1 MTNHGIIDDFE
12 AYSDWRIQVRN
23 AIKKYREIAKAEDL
37 TNAQSEQRLNQIIS
51 TLNDDKLYIAFVAEF
66 SRGKSELI
74 NAIFFSTL
82 GKRVLPSSAGRTT
95 MCPSELMYDHEYEP
109 TLRLLPIDT
118 RSTGTSIQEYKN
130 IPEEWTEYPLDI
142 DSPEQIAEALKH
154 ITEVNTVDPQHAEN
168 LGLHITSDEGHED
181 GLHVDE
187 DGKVEIPKWRHA
199 VINFPHPLLD
209 KGLVILDTPGLNA
222 LGAEPE
228 LTLNMLASAHGVM
241 FILAADTGVT
251 KSDLAVWRDHIN
263 LGEIKPKAKGRLVI
277 LNKID
282 VLWDDLRDPKE
293 VDEEIERQ
301 VAETAK
307 ILNVDEKMVFPVSA
321 QKALAAKIRDKN
333 KLLKKSRILDLEDAL
348 SDMLI
353 PAKRDIVTDNVRRD
367 MSEMDKAIKLVI
379 DQRLSGVDEH
389 IAELEGLSSKNAEV
403 IENMLDKVKSDKEH
417 LERSLQ
423 RFQATR
429 SIFTRQTVALYQ
441 HLDPKAMETTIA
453 KTRKNM
459 KISFTSRGIKSA
471 MTKFF
476 SSVYEAFDAASE
488 QAEEIKELMQ
498 GVYSKFQEE
507 HGLVNIRPGGY
518 STRKYLR
525 EIKRLEQSSERFVKT
540 TSLVMLDQGVITE
553 RFFDSVSSK
562 IRQIFQKANKDADN
576 WLKTIMSPMEA
587 QIREHQIQLRRRL
600 ESIKR
605 IHKATDTLDDRLAEL
620 KYVRDSIIEQGN
632 KIDHIN
638 GKLDAILAKEGQGD
652 DSTDETVVSA

>member
-1 MTNHGIIDDFE
+1 MTKHGIVDDFE
-12 AYSDWRIQVRN
+12 AYSEWRKQVRN
-23 AIKKYREIAKAEDL
+23 VIKKYRDVAKAEDL
-37 TNAQSEQRLNQIIS
+37 TNANSEQRLNQIIS

-74 NAIFFSTL
+74 NAIFFATL

-95 MCPSELMYDHEYEP
+95 MCPSELMYDDEVEP
-109 TLRLLPIDT
+109 SIRLLPIDT
-118 RSTGTSIQEYKN
+118 RSTGTSIQEYKSM
-130 IPEEWTEYPLDI
+130 PEEWSDYPLDI
-142 DSPEQIAEALKH
+142 DSPEQIAEVLKH
-154 ITEVNTVDPQHAEN
+154 ITEVNTVKPGHAEN

-181 GLHVDE
+181 GLHMDE
-187 DGKVEIPKWRHA
+187 NGEVEIPRWRHA

-263 LGEIKPKAKGRLVI
+263 LGEMSSSKKGRLVI

-282 VLWDDLRDPKE
+282 VLWDDLREQKE
-293 VDEEIERQ
+293 ITAEINKQ
-301 VAETAK
+301 VRETAK
-307 ILNVDEKMVFPVSA
+307 ILNVDTKMIFPVSA
-321 QKALAAKIRDKN
+321 QKALIAKIRNKN
-333 KLLKKSRILDLEDAL
+333 KLLNKSRILDLEDAL

-353 PAKRDIVTDNVRRD
+353 PAKRDIVTDNVQRD
-367 MSEMDKAIKLVI
+367 MSDMDKSIQLVI
-379 DQRLSGVDEH
+379 MQRLAGVDEH
-389 IAELEGLSSKNAEV
+389 IAELAGLSSKNTEV
-403 IENMLDKVKSDKEH
+403 IENMLLKVKNDKEH

-441 HLDPKAMETTIA
+441 QLDPKAMEKTIA

-459 KISFTSRGIKSA
+459 KISFTSRGIKKA
-471 MTKFF
+471 MTEFF
-476 SSVYEAFDAASE
+476 SSVYKAFDAASE
-488 QAEEIKELMQ
+488 QSNEIKELMQ

-518 STRKYLR
+518 SIRKYLR

-553 RFFDSVSSK
+553 RFFDSVSSR

-605 IHKATDTLDDRLAEL
+605 IHKASDTLDDRLAEL
-620 KYVRDSIIEQGN
+620 KYVRDGIVEQGS
-632 KIDHIN
+632 KISHIN
-638 GKLDAILAKEGQGD
+638 RKMKKILAR
-652 DSTDETVVSA
+652 DESEDEAKATA

>member
-1 MTNHGIIDDFE
+1 MTKHGIIDDFE
-12 AYSDWRIQVRN
+12 AYSEWRIQVRN
-23 AIKKYREIAKAEDL
+23 VIKKYSDVAKAEDL
-37 TNAQSEQRLNQIIS
+37 TNANSEQRLNQIIS

-95 MCPSELMYDHEYEP
+95 MCPSELLYDHNFEP
-109 TLRLLPIDT
+109 SIRLLPIDT
-118 RSTGTSIQEYKN
+118 RSSGTSIQEFKN
-130 IPEEWTEYPLDI
+130 MPEEWAEYPLNI
-142 DSPEQIAEALKH
+142 DSPEQIAEVLKH
-154 ITEVNTVDPQHAEN
+154 ITEVNTVKPEHAEN

-181 GLHVDE
+181 GLHLDE
-187 DGKVEIPKWRHA
+187 KGEVEIPRWRHA
-199 VINFPHPLLD
+199 IINFPHPLLD

-263 LGEIKPKAKGRLVI
+263 MGEMTSRAKGRLVI

-282 VLWDDLRDPKE
+282 VLWDELRDD
-293 VDEEIERQ
+293 DEISDEINRQ
-301 VAETAK
+301 VHETAK
-307 ILNVDEKMVFPVSA
+307 ILNVDDKMIFPVSA
-321 QKALAAKIRDKN
+321 QKALAAKIRGKN
-333 KLLKKSRILDLEDAL
+333 ELLNKSRIMELEDAL

-353 PAKRDIVTDNVRRD
+353 PAKRDIVTDNVKRD
-367 MSEMDKAIKLVI
+367 MAEMDRSVKLI
-379 DQRLSGVDEH
+379 IEQRLSGVDEH
-389 IAELEGLSSKNAEV
+389 ISELAGLSSKNAEV
-403 IENMLDKVKSDKEH
+403 IENMLLKVKTDKEH

-441 HLDPKAMETTIA
+441 YLDPKVMETTIA

-459 KISFTSRGIKSA
+459 KISFTSRGIKTA
-471 MTKFF
+471 MTNFF
-476 SSVYEAFDAASE
+476 SSVYEAFNAASD
-488 QAEEIKELMQ
+488 QSNEIKELMQ

-553 RFFDSVSSK
+553 RFFDSVSSR

-576 WLKTIMSPMEA
+576 WLKTIMSPMES

-605 IHKATDTLDDRLAEL
+605 IHKASDTLDDRLAEL
-620 KYVRDSIIEQGN
+620 KYVRDGIIEQGN
-632 KIDHIN
+632 KVNHIN
-638 GKLDAILAKEGQGD
+638 RKMENILA
-652 DSTDETVVSA
+652 STEAEEESIARA

>member
-1 MTNHGIIDDFE
+1 MTKHGIIDDFE
-12 AYSDWRIQVRN
+12 AYSEWRIQVRN
-23 AIKKYREIAKAEDL
+23 VIKKYSDVAKAEDL
-37 TNAQSEQRLNQIIS
+37 TNANSEQRLNQIIS

-95 MCPSELMYDHEYEP
+95 MCPSELLYDHNFEP
-109 TLRLLPIDT
+109 SIRLLPIDT
-118 RSTGTSIQEYKN
+118 RSSGTSIQEFKN
-130 IPEEWTEYPLDI
+130 MPEEWAEYPLNI
-142 DSPEQIAEALKH
+142 DSPEQIAEVLKH
-154 ITEVNTVDPQHAEN
+154 ITEVNTVKPVHAEN

-181 GLHVDE
+181 GLHLDE
-187 DGKVEIPKWRHA
+187 KGEVEIPRWRHA
-199 VINFPHPLLD
+199 IINFPHPLLD

-263 LGEIKPKAKGRLVI
+263 MGEMTSRAKGRLVI

-282 VLWDDLRDPKE
+282 VLWDELRDD
-293 VDEEIERQ
+293 DEISDEINRQ
-301 VAETAK
+301 VHETAK
-307 ILNVDEKMVFPVSA
+307 ILNVDDKMIFPVSA
-321 QKALAAKIRDKN
+321 QKALAAKIRGKN
-333 KLLKKSRILDLEDAL
+333 ELLNKSRIMELEDAL

-353 PAKRDIVTDNVRRD
+353 PAKRDIVTDNVKRD
-367 MSEMDKAIKLVI
+367 MAEMDRSVKLI
-379 DQRLSGVDEH
+379 IEQRLSGVDEH
-389 IAELEGLSSKNAEV
+389 ISELAGLSSKNAEV
-403 IENMLDKVKSDKEH
+403 IENMLLKVKTDKEH

-441 HLDPKAMETTIA
+441 YLDPKVMETTIA

-459 KISFTSRGIKSA
+459 KISFTSRGIKTA
-471 MTKFF
+471 MTNFF
-476 SSVYEAFDAASE
+476 SSVYEAFNAASD
-488 QAEEIKELMQ
+488 QSNEIKELMQ

-553 RFFDSVSSK
+553 RFFDSVSSR

-576 WLKTIMSPMEA
+576 WLKTIMSPMES

-605 IHKATDTLDDRLAEL
+605 IHKASDTLDDRLAEL
-620 KYVRDSIIEQGN
+620 KYVRDGIIEQGN
-632 KIDHIN
+632 KVNHIN
-638 GKLDAILAKEGQGD
+638 RKMENILA
-652 DSTDETVVSA
+652 STEAEEESIASA

>member
-1 MTNHGIIDDFE
+1 MTKHGIIDDFE
-12 AYSDWRIQVRN
+12 AYSEWRKQVRN
-23 AIKKYREIAKAEDL
+23 VIKKYRDVAKAEDL
-37 TNAQSEQRLNQIIS
+37 TNANSEQRLNQIIS

-74 NAIFFSTL
+74 NAIFFATL

-95 MCPSELMYDHEYEP
+95 MCPSELMYDDEFEP
-109 TLRLLPIDT
+109 SIRLLPIDT
-118 RSTGTSIQEYKN
+118 RSTGTSIQEYKSM
-130 IPEEWTEYPLDI
+130 PEEWNDYPLDI
-142 DSPEQIAEALKH
+142 DSPEQIAEVLQH
-154 ITEVNTVDPQHAEN
+154 ITEVNTVKPGHAEN

-187 DGKVEIPKWRHA
+187 NGEVEIPRWRHA
-199 VINFPHPLLD
+199 IINFPHPLLD

-263 LGEIKPKAKGRLVI
+263 MGELTSSKKGRLVI

-282 VLWDDLRDPKE
+282 VLWDDLREQKE
-293 VDEEIERQ
+293 ITAEINKQ
-301 VAETAK
+301 VKETAK
-307 ILNVDEKMVFPVSA
+307 ILNVEDKMIFPVSA
-321 QKALAAKIRDKN
+321 QKALMAKIRNKN
-333 KLLKKSRILDLEDAL
+333 KLLNKSRILDLEDAL

-353 PAKRDIVTDNVRRD
+353 PAKRDIVTDNVERD
-367 MSEMDKAIKLVI
+367 MADMDKSIQLVI
-379 DQRLSGVDEH
+379 EQRLAGVDEH
-389 IAELEGLSSKNAEV
+389 IAELDGLSSKNTEV
-403 IENMLDKVKSDKEH
+403 IENMLLKVKTDKEH

-441 HLDPKAMETTIA
+441 QLDPKSMEATIA

-476 SSVYEAFDAASE
+476 SSVYEAFDAASD
-488 QAEEIKELMQ
+488 QSNEIKELMQ

-553 RFFDSVSSK
+553 RFFDSVSSR

-605 IHKATDTLDDRLAEL
+605 IHKASDTLEDRLSEL
-620 KYVRDSIIEQGN
+620 KYVRDGIIEQGS
-632 KIDHIN
+632 KIKHIKRKMN
-638 GKLDAILAKEGQGD
+638 TILDKDESGE
-652 DSTDETVVSA
+652 DSQATA

>member
-1 MTNHGIIDDFE
+1 MTKHGIIDDFE
-12 AYSDWRIQVRN
+12 AYSEWRIQVRN
-23 AIKKYREIAKAEDL
+23 VIKKYRDVAKAEDL
-37 TNAQSEQRLNQIIS
+37 TNANSEQRLNQVIS

-95 MCPSELMYDHEYEP
+95 MCPSELLYDHNFEP
-109 TLRLLPIDT
+109 SIRLLPIDT
-118 RSTGTSIQEYKN
+118 RSSGTSIQEFKN
-130 IPEEWTEYPLDI
+130 MPEEWTEYPLDI
-142 DSPEQIAEALKH
+142 ESPEQIADVLKH
-154 ITEVNTVDPQHAEN
+154 ITEVNTVKPGIAEN

-181 GLHVDE
+181 GLHLDE
-187 DGKVEIPKWRHA
+187 KGEVEIPRWRHA
-199 VINFPHPLLD
+199 IINFPHPLLD

-263 LGEIKPKAKGRLVI
+263 MGEMTSRAKGRLVI

-282 VLWDDLRDPKE
+282 VLWDELRDD
-293 VDEEIERQ
+293 DEISDEINRQ
-301 VAETAK
+301 VHETAK
-307 ILNVDEKMVFPVSA
+307 ILHVDDKMIFPVSA
-321 QKALAAKIRDKN
+321 QKALTAKIRGRN
-333 KLLKKSRILDLEDAL
+333 ELLNKSRILELEDAL

-353 PAKRDIVTDNVRRD
+353 PAKRDIVTDNVKRD
-367 MSEMDKAIKLVI
+367 MAEMDRSVKLI
-379 DQRLSGVDEH
+379 IEQRLSGVDEH
-389 IAELEGLSSKNAEV
+389 ISELAGLSSKNAEV
-403 IENMLDKVKSDKEH
+403 IENMLLKVKNDKEH

-441 HLDPKAMETTIA
+441 YLDPKVMETTIA

-459 KISFTSRGIKSA
+459 KISFTSRGIKAA
-471 MTKFF
+471 MTNFF
-476 SSVYEAFDAASE
+476 SSVYEAFNAASD
-488 QAEEIKELMQ
+488 QSNEIKELMQ

-553 RFFDSVSSK
+553 RFFDSVSSR

-605 IHKATDTLDDRLAEL
+605 IHKASDTLDDRLAEL
-620 KYVRDSIIEQGN
+620 KYVRDGIIEQGN
-632 KIDHIN
+632 KVNHIN
-638 GKLDAILAKEGQGD
+638 RKMENILA
-652 DSTDETVVSA
+652 STDAEEESIASA

>member
-1 MTNHGIIDDFE
+1 MSKHGIIEDFE
-12 AYSDWRIQVRN
+12 AYSEWRKQVRN
-23 AIKKYREIAKAEDL
+23 VIKKYRDVAKAEDL
-37 TNAQSEQRLNQIIS
+37 TNANSEQRLNQIIS

-74 NAIFFSTL
+74 NAIFFATL

-95 MCPSELMYDHEYEP
+95 MCPSELMYDNQFEP
-109 TLRLLPIDT
+109 SIRLLPIDT
-118 RSTGTSIQEYKN
+118 RSTGTSIQDYKSM
-130 IPEEWTEYPLDI
+130 PEEWSEYPLDI
-142 DSPEQIAEALKH
+142 DSPEQIAEVLKH
-154 ITEVNTVDPQHAEN
+154 ITEVNTVKPGHAEN
-168 LGLHITSDEGHED
+168 LGLHITTDEGHED
-181 GLHVDE
+181 GLHIDE
-187 DGKVEIPKWRHA
+187 NGEVEIPRWRHA
-199 VINFPHPLLD
+199 IINFPHPLLD

-263 LGEIKPKAKGRLVI
+263 MGEITSRQKGRLVI

-282 VLWDDLRDPKE
+282 VLWDELRDQKE
-293 VDEEIERQ
+293 INEEINKQ
-301 VAETAK
+301 VKETAK
-307 ILNVDEKMVFPVSA
+307 ILNVEKEMIFPVSA
-321 QKALAAKIRDKN
+321 QKALTAKIRNKN
-333 KLLKKSRILDLEDAL
+333 KMLNKSRIIELEDAL

-353 PAKRDIVTDNVRRD
+353 PAKRDIVTDTVERD
-367 MSEMDKAIKLVI
+367 MADMDKSIQLVI
-379 DQRLSGVDEH
+379 MQRLAGVDEH
-389 IAELEGLSSKNAEV
+389 IAELAGLSSKNTEV
-403 IENMLDKVKSDKEH
+403 IENMLLKVKNDKEH

-441 HLDPKAMETTIA
+441 RLDPKAMETTIA
-453 KTRKNM
+453 NTRKNM

-471 MTKFF
+471 MKKFF
-476 SSVYEAFDAASE
+476 ASVYEAFDAAADQSN
-488 QAEEIKELMQ
+488 EIKELMQ

-553 RFFDSVSSK
+553 RFFDSVSSR

-605 IHKATDTLDDRLAEL
+605 IHKASDTLEDRLSEL
-620 KYVRDSIIEQGN
+620 RYVRDGIVEQGSKMN
-632 KIDHIN
+632 HI
-638 GKLDAILAKEGQGD
+638 KRKMKAILAK
-652 DSTDETVVSA
+652 DEPEDESQATA

>member
-1 MTNHGIIDDFE
+1 MTRHGIIDDFE
-12 AYSDWRIQVRN
+12 AYSEWRKQVRN
-23 AIKKYREIAKAEDL
+23 VIKKYRDVAKAEDL
-37 TNAQSEQRLNQIIS
+37 TNANSEQRLNQIIS

-74 NAIFFSTL
+74 NAIFFATL

-95 MCPSELMYDHEYEP
+95 MCPSELMYDGEVEP
-109 TLRLLPIDT
+109 SIRLLPIDT
-118 RSTGTSIQEYKN
+118 RSTGTSIQEYKSM
-130 IPEEWTEYPLDI
+130 PEEWSEYPLDI
-142 DSPEQIAEALKH
+142 DSPEQIADVLQH
-154 ITEVNTVDPQHAEN
+154 ITEINTVKPGHAEN

-181 GLHVDE
+181 GLHLDE
-187 DGKVEIPKWRHA
+187 NGEVEIPRWRHA

-263 LGEIKPKAKGRLVI
+263 MGEMTSSKKGRLVI

-282 VLWDDLRDPKE
+282 VLWDDLREQKE
-293 VDEEIERQ
+293 ITAEIDKQ
-301 VAETAK
+301 VKETAK
-307 ILNVDEKMVFPVSA
+307 ILNVDKQMIFPVSA
-321 QKALAAKIRDKN
+321 QKALTAKIRNKN
-333 KLLKKSRILDLEDAL
+333 KLLNKSRILDLEDAL

-353 PAKRDIVTDNVRRD
+353 PAKRDIVTDNVERD
-367 MSEMDKAIKLVI
+367 MADMDKSIQLVI
-379 DQRLSGVDEH
+379 IQRLAGVDEH
-389 IAELEGLSSKNAEV
+389 IAELAGLSSKNTEV
-403 IENMLDKVKSDKEH
+403 IENMLHKVKTDKEH

-441 HLDPKAMETTIA
+441 QLDPKSMETTIA

-459 KISFTSRGIKSA
+459 KISFTSRGIKKA
-471 MTKFF
+471 MTEFF
-476 SSVYEAFDAASE
+476 SSVYTAFDAAAE
-488 QAEEIKELMQ
+488 QSNEIKELMQ

-540 TSLVMLDQGVITE
+540 TSLVMLDQGVITD
-553 RFFDSVSSK
+553 RFFDSVSSR

-605 IHKATDTLDDRLAEL
+605 IHKASDTLDDRLAEL
-620 KYVRDSIIEQGN
+620 KYVRDGIIEQGS
-632 KIDHIN
+632 KMGHIN
-638 GKLDAILAKEGQGD
+638 RKMKKILARDEAE
-652 DSTDETVVSA
+652 DETKATA

>member
-1 MTNHGIIDDFE
+1 MTKHGIIDDFE
-12 AYSDWRIQVRN
+12 AYSEWRKQVRN
-23 AIKKYREIAKAEDL
+23 VIKKYRDVAKAEDL
-37 TNAQSEQRLNQIIS
+37 TNANSEQRLNQIIS

-82 GKRVLPSSAGRTT
+82 GMRVLPSSAGRTT
-95 MCPSELMYDHEYEP
+95 MCPSELLYDRNYEP
-109 TLRLLPIDT
+109 SIRLLPIDT
-118 RSTGTSIQEYKN
+118 RSSGTSILEYKGMS
-130 IPEEWTEYPLDI
+130 EEWIEYPLDI

-154 ITEVNTVDPQHAEN
+154 ITEVNTVKPGHAEN

-181 GLHVDE
+181 GLHMDE
-187 DGKVEIPKWRHA
+187 NGDVEIPRWRHA
-199 VINFPHPLLD
+199 IINFPHPLLD

-263 LGEIKPKAKGRLVI
+263 MGELTSRAKGRLVI

-282 VLWDDLRDPKE
+282 VLWDDLRDQDE
-293 VDEEIERQ
+293 ISEEINRQ
-301 VAETAK
+301 VKETAK
-307 ILNVDEKMVFPVSA
+307 ILNVDDKMIFPVSA
-321 QKALAAKIRDKN
+321 QKALTAKIRHKN
-333 KLLKKSRILDLEDAL
+333 KMLNKSRILELEDAL

-353 PAKRDIVTDNVRRD
+353 PAKRDIVTDNVKRD
-367 MSEMDKAIKLVI
+367 MAEMDRSVKLVI
-379 DQRLSGVDEH
+379 EQRLAGVDEH
-389 IAELEGLSSKNAEV
+389 ISELAGLSSKNAEV
-403 IENMLDKVKSDKEH
+403 IENMLLKVKADKEH

-441 HLDPKAMETTIA
+441 YLDPKVMETTIA

-459 KISFTSRGIKSA
+459 KISFTSRGIKTA
-471 MTKFF
+471 MTNFF
-476 SSVYEAFDAASE
+476 SSVYEALDAASN
-488 QAEEIKELMQ
+488 QSNEIKELMQ

-518 STRKYLR
+518 STRIYLR
-525 EIKRLEQSSERFVKT
+525 EVKRLEQSSERFVKT

-553 RFFDSVSSK
+553 RFFDSVSAR

-605 IHKATDTLDDRLAEL
+605 IHKASDTLDDRLSEL
-620 KYVRDSIIEQGN
+620 KYVRDGIIEQGN
-632 KIDHIN
+632 KVRHIN
-638 GKLDAILAKEGQGD
+638 RKMEKILAADEAD
-652 DSTDETVVSA
+652 EESIAST

>member
-1 MTNHGIIDDFE
+1 MTKHGIIDEFE
-12 AYSDWRIQVRN
+12 AYSEWRKEVRN
-23 AIKKYREIAKAEDL
+23 VIKKYRDVAKSEDL
-37 TNAQSEQRLNQIIS
+37 TNAHSEQRLNQIVS

-95 MCPSELMYDHEYEP
+95 MCPSELMYEDEFEP
-109 TLRLLPIDT
+109 SIRLLPIDT
-118 RSTGTSIQEYKN
+118 RSSGTSIQDYKAM
-130 IPEEWTEYPLDI
+130 PEEWVDYPLDV
-142 DSPEQIAEALKH
+142 DAPEQIAEVLQH
-154 ITEVNTVDPQHAEN
+154 ITEVNTVKPEHAEK

-181 GLHVDE
+181 GLHIDE
-187 DGKVEIPKWRHA
+187 DGNVEIPRWRHA
-199 VINFPHPLLD
+199 IINFPHPLLD

-263 LGEIKPKAKGRLVI
+263 MGQITPKAKGRLVI

-282 VLWDDLRDPKE
+282 VLWDDLRDQKE
-293 VDEEIERQ
+293 ISAEIERQ
-301 VAETAK
+301 VDETAK
-307 ILNVDEKMVFPVSA
+307 ILSVDRKMIFPVSA
-321 QKALAAKIRDKN
+321 QKALTAKIRNKN
-333 KLLKKSRILDLEDAL
+333 KMLIKSRILELEDAL

-367 MSEMDKAIKLVI
+367 MSEMDSAIKLVI
-379 DQRLSGVDEH
+379 EQRLAGVDEH
-389 IAELEGLSSKNAEV
+389 IAELDGLSSKNAEV
-403 IENMLDKVKSDKEH
+403 IENMLLKVKSDKEH

-459 KISFTSRGIKSA
+459 KISFTSRGIKNA
-471 MTKFF
+471 MTKFY
-476 SSVYEAFDAASE
+476 SSVYEAFDAAAE
-488 QAEEIKELMQ
+488 QSNEIKELMQ

-553 RFFDSVSSK
+553 RFFDSISSK

-605 IHKATDTLDDRLAEL
+605 IHKASDTLDDRLAEL
-620 KYVRDSIIEQGN
+620 KYVRDGIIDQGS
-632 KIDHIN
+632 KMSHIYRRME
-638 GKLDAILAKEGQGD
+638 KILALQEEQEEG
-652 DSTDETVVSA
+652 SKASA

>member
-1 MTNHGIIDDFE
+1 MTNHGIIDEFE
-12 AYSDWRIQVRN
+12 AYSEWRKEVRN
-23 AIKKYREIAKAEDL
+23 VIKKYRDVAKSEDL
-37 TNAQSEQRLNQIIS
+37 TNAHSEQRLNQIIN

-95 MCPSELMYDHEYEP
+95 MCPSELMYEDEFEP
-109 TLRLLPIDT
+109 SIRLLPIET
-118 RSTGTSIQEYKN
+118 RSSGTSILEYKGM
-130 IPEEWTEYPLDI
+130 PEEWVDYPLDV
-142 DSPEQIAEALKH
+142 DDPKQIAGVLKH
-154 ITEVNTVDPQHAEN
+154 ITEVNTVKPDHAEK

-181 GLHVDE
+181 GLHMDE
-187 DGKVEIPKWRHA
+187 DGNVEIPRWRHA
-199 VINFPHPLLD
+199 IINFPHPLLD

-263 LGEIKPKAKGRLVI
+263 MGQITPKAKGRLVI

-282 VLWDDLRDPKE
+282 VLWDDLRDQKE
-293 VDEEIERQ
+293 ISEEIERQ
-301 VAETAK
+301 VDETAK
-307 ILNVDEKMVFPVSA
+307 ILSVDKNMIFPVSA
-321 QKALAAKIRDKN
+321 QKALIAKIRNKN
-333 KLLKKSRILDLEDAL
+333 KLLIKSRILELEDAL

-367 MSEMDKAIKLVI
+367 MSEMDNSINMVI
-379 DQRLSGVDEH
+379 EQRLAGVDEH
-389 IAELEGLSSKNAEV
+389 IAELDGLSSKNAEV
-403 IENMLDKVKSDKEH
+403 IENMLLKVKSDKEH

-441 HLDPKAMETTIA
+441 HLDPKAMEATIA

-459 KISFTSRGIKSA
+459 KISFTSRGIKNA
-471 MTKFF
+471 MTKFY
-476 SSVYEAFDAASE
+476 SSVYEAFDAAAE
-488 QAEEIKELMQ
+488 QSNEIKELMQ

-553 RFFDSVSSK
+553 RFFDSISSK

-605 IHKATDTLDDRLAEL
+605 IHKASDTLDDRLAEL
-620 KYVRDSIIEQGN
+620 KYVRDGIIDQGN
-632 KIDHIN
+632 KMRHIYRRME
-638 GKLDAILAKEGQGD
+638 KILALQEEQEEG
-652 DSTDETVVSA
+652 SKVSA

>member
-1 MTNHGIIDDFE
+1 MTKHGIIDDFE
-12 AYSDWRIQVRN
+12 AYSEWRKQVRN
-23 AIKKYREIAKAEDL
+23 VIKKYRDIAKAEDL
-37 TNAQSEQRLNQIIS
+37 TNAHSEQRLNQIIS

-95 MCPSELMYDHEYEP
+95 MCPSELLYDHDFEP
-109 TLRLLPIDT
+109 SIRLLPIDT
-118 RSTGTSIQEYKN
+118 RSTGTSIQEYKSM
-130 IPEEWTEYPLDI
+130 PEEWSDYPLDI
-142 DSPEQIAEALKH
+142 DSAEQIAEVLKH
-154 ITEVNTVDPQHAEN
+154 ITEVNTVKPEHAEN

-181 GLHVDE
+181 GLHMDE
-187 DGKVEIPKWRHA
+187 NGEVEIPRWRHA
-199 VINFPHPLLD
+199 IINFPHPLLD

-263 LGEIKPKAKGRLVI
+263 MGEMSSRAKGRLVI

-282 VLWDDLRDPKE
+282 VLWDDLRE
-293 VDEEIERQ
+293 QDEISDEIDRQ
-301 VAETAK
+301 VKETAK
-307 ILNVDEKMVFPVSA
+307 ILNIDDKMIFPVSA
-321 QKALAAKIRDKN
+321 QKALIAKIRNKN
-333 KLLKKSRILDLEDAL
+333 KLLNKSRILELEEAL

-353 PAKRDIVTDNVRRD
+353 PAKRDIVTDTVKRD
-367 MSEMDKAIKLVI
+367 MADMDKSIKLVI
-379 DQRLSGVDEH
+379 QQRLAGVDEH
-389 IAELEGLSSKNAEV
+389 IAELDGLSSKNTEV
-403 IENMLDKVKSDKEH
+403 IENMLLKVKSDKEH

-441 HLDPKAMETTIA
+441 YLDPKAMETTIA
-453 KTRKNM
+453 NTRKNM
-459 KISFTSRGIKSA
+459 KISFTSRGIKKA

-476 SSVYEAFDAASE
+476 SSVYEAFNSAAE
-488 QAEEIKELMQ
+488 QSNEIKELMQ

-518 STRKYLR
+518 ATRKYLR

-553 RFFDSVSSK
+553 RFFDSVSSR

-620 KYVRDSIIEQGN
+620 KYVRDGIVEQGN
-632 KIDHIN
+632 KIKHIDR
-638 GKLDAILAKEGQGD
+638 KMEKILAREE
-652 DSTDETVVSA
+652 DEQEESKATA

>member
-1 MTNHGIIDDFE
+1 MTKHGIIDDFE
-12 AYSDWRIQVRN
+12 AYSEWRIQVRN
-23 AIKKYREIAKAEDL
+23 VIKKYRDVAKAEDL
-37 TNAQSEQRLNQIIS
+37 TNANSEQRLNQIIS

-82 GKRVLPSSAGRTT
+82 GMRVLPSSAGRTT
-95 MCPSELMYDHEYEP
+95 MCPSELLYDHNFEP
-109 TLRLLPIDT
+109 SIRLLPIDT
-118 RSTGTSIQEYKN
+118 RSSGTSIQEFKN
-130 IPEEWTEYPLDI
+130 MPEEWAEYPLDI
-142 DSPEQIAEALKH
+142 DSPEQIAEVLKH
-154 ITEVNTVDPQHAEN
+154 ITEVNTVKPEHAEN
-168 LGLHITSDEGHED
+168 LSLHITSDEGHED
-181 GLHVDE
+181 GLHLDE
-187 DGKVEIPKWRHA
+187 KGEVEIPRWRHA
-199 VINFPHPLLD
+199 IINFPHPLLD

-263 LGEIKPKAKGRLVI
+263 MGEMTSRAKGRLVI

-282 VLWDDLRDPKE
+282 VLWDELRDD
-293 VDEEIERQ
+293 DEISDEINRQ
-301 VAETAK
+301 VHETAK
-307 ILNVDEKMVFPVSA
+307 ILNVDDKMIFPVSA
-321 QKALAAKIRDKN
+321 QKALAAKIRGKN
-333 KLLKKSRILDLEDAL
+333 ELLNKSRIMELEDAL

-353 PAKRDIVTDNVRRD
+353 PAKRDIVTDNVKRD
-367 MSEMDKAIKLVI
+367 MAEMDRSVKLI
-379 DQRLSGVDEH
+379 IEQRLSGVDEH
-389 IAELEGLSSKNAEV
+389 ISELAGLSSKNAEV
-403 IENMLDKVKSDKEH
+403 IENMLLKVKADKEH

-441 HLDPKAMETTIA
+441 YLDPKVMETTIA

-459 KISFTSRGIKSA
+459 KISFTSRGIKTA
-471 MTKFF
+471 MTNFF
-476 SSVYEAFDAASE
+476 SSVYEAFNAASD
-488 QAEEIKELMQ
+488 QSNEIKELMQ

-553 RFFDSVSSK
+553 RFFDSVSSR

-576 WLKTIMSPMEA
+576 WLKTIMSPMES

-605 IHKATDTLDDRLAEL
+605 IHKASDTLDDRLAEL
-620 KYVRDSIIEQGN
+620 KYVRDGIIEQGN
-632 KIDHIN
+632 KVNHIN
-638 GKLDAILAKEGQGD
+638 GKMENILA
-652 DSTDETVVSA
+652 SAEAEEESIASA

>member
-1 MTNHGIIDDFE
+1 MTKHGIIDDFE
-12 AYSDWRIQVRN
+12 AYSEWRIQVRN
-23 AIKKYREIAKAEDL
+23 VIKKYRDVAKAEDL
-37 TNAQSEQRLNQIIS
+37 TNANSEQRLNQIIS

-82 GKRVLPSSAGRTT
+82 GMRVLPSSAGRTT
-95 MCPSELMYDHEYEP
+95 MCPSELLYDHNFEP
-109 TLRLLPIDT
+109 SIRLLPIDT
-118 RSTGTSIQEYKN
+118 RSSGTSIQEFKN
-130 IPEEWTEYPLDI
+130 MPEEWAEYPLDI
-142 DSPEQIAEALKH
+142 DSPEQIAEVLKH
-154 ITEVNTVDPQHAEN
+154 ITEVNTVKPEHAEN

-181 GLHVDE
+181 GLHLDE
-187 DGKVEIPKWRHA
+187 KGEVEIPRWRHA
-199 VINFPHPLLD
+199 IINFPHPLLD

-263 LGEIKPKAKGRLVI
+263 MGEMTSRAKGRLVI

-282 VLWDDLRDPKE
+282 VLWDELRDD
-293 VDEEIERQ
+293 DEISDEINRQ
-301 VAETAK
+301 VHETAK
-307 ILNVDEKMVFPVSA
+307 ILNVDDKMIFPVSA
-321 QKALAAKIRDKN
+321 QKALAAKIRGKN
-333 KLLKKSRILDLEDAL
+333 ELLNKSRIMELEDAL

-353 PAKRDIVTDNVRRD
+353 PAKRDIVTDNVKRD
-367 MSEMDKAIKLVI
+367 MAEMDRSVKLI
-379 DQRLSGVDEH
+379 IEQRLSGVDEH
-389 IAELEGLSSKNAEV
+389 ISELAGLSSKNAEV
-403 IENMLDKVKSDKEH
+403 IENMLLKVKADKEH

-441 HLDPKAMETTIA
+441 YLDPKVMETTIA

-459 KISFTSRGIKSA
+459 KISFTSRGIKTA
-471 MTKFF
+471 MTNFF
-476 SSVYEAFDAASE
+476 SSVYEAFNAASD
-488 QAEEIKELMQ
+488 QSNEIKELMQ

-553 RFFDSVSSK
+553 RFFDSVSSR

-576 WLKTIMSPMEA
+576 WLKTIMSPMES

-605 IHKATDTLDDRLAEL
+605 IHKASDTLDDRLAEL
-620 KYVRDSIIEQGN
+620 KYVRDGIIEQGN
-632 KIDHIN
+632 KVNHIN
-638 GKLDAILAKEGQGD
+638 GKMENILA
-652 DSTDETVVSA
+652 SAEAEEESIASA

>member
-1 MTNHGIIDDFE
+1 MTKHGIIDEFE
-12 AYSDWRIQVRN
+12 AYSEWRKEVRN
-23 AIKKYREIAKAEDL
+23 VIKKYRDVAKSEDL
-37 TNAQSEQRLNQIIS
+37 TNAHSEQRLNQIIS

-95 MCPSELMYDHEYEP
+95 MCPSELMYEDEFEP
-109 TLRLLPIDT
+109 SIRLLPIDT
-118 RSTGTSIQEYKN
+118 RSSGTSIQEYKGM
-130 IPEEWTEYPLDI
+130 PEEWVDYPLDV
-142 DSPEQIAEALKH
+142 DAPEQIAEVLQH
-154 ITEVNTVDPQHAEN
+154 ITEVNTVKPAHAEK

-187 DGKVEIPKWRHA
+187 DGNVEIPRWRHA
-199 VINFPHPLLD
+199 IINFPHPLLD

-263 LGEIKPKAKGRLVI
+263 MGQITPKAKGRLVI

-282 VLWDDLRDPKE
+282 VLWDDLKDQKE
-293 VDEEIERQ
+293 ISAEIERQ
-301 VAETAK
+301 VDETAK
-307 ILNVDEKMVFPVSA
+307 ILSVDRKMIFPVSA
-321 QKALAAKIRDKN
+321 QKALTAKIRNKN
-333 KLLKKSRILDLEDAL
+333 KMLIKSRILELEDAL

-367 MSEMDKAIKLVI
+367 MSEMDNAIKLVI
-379 DQRLSGVDEH
+379 EQRLAGVDEH
-389 IAELEGLSSKNAEV
+389 IAELDGLSSKNAEV
-403 IENMLDKVKSDKEH
+403 IENMLLKVKSDKEH

-441 HLDPKAMETTIA
+441 HLDPKAMEATIA

-459 KISFTSRGIKSA
+459 KISFTSRGIKNA
-471 MTKFF
+471 MTKFY
-476 SSVYEAFDAASE
+476 SSVYEAFDAAAE
-488 QAEEIKELMQ
+488 QSNEIKELMQ

-553 RFFDSVSSK
+553 RFFDSISSK

-605 IHKATDTLDDRLAEL
+605 IHKASDTLDDRLAEL
-620 KYVRDSIIEQGN
+620 KYVRDGIIDQGS
-632 KIDHIN
+632 KMSHIYRRME
-638 GKLDAILAKEGQGD
+638 KILALQEEEEEG
-652 DSTDETVVSA
+652 SKASA

>member
-1 MTNHGIIDDFE
+1 MTKHGIIDDFE
-12 AYSDWRIQVRN
+12 AYSEWRIQVRN
-23 AIKKYREIAKAEDL
+23 VIKKYSDVAKAEDL
-37 TNAQSEQRLNQIIS
+37 TNANSEQRLNQIIS

-95 MCPSELMYDHEYEP
+95 MCPSELLYDHNFEP
-109 TLRLLPIDT
+109 SIRLLPIDT
-118 RSTGTSIQEYKN
+118 RSSGTSIQEFKN
-130 IPEEWTEYPLDI
+130 MPEEWTEYPLDI
-142 DSPEQIAEALKH
+142 DSPEQIAEVLKH
-154 ITEVNTVDPQHAEN
+154 ITEVNTVKPVHAEN

-181 GLHVDE
+181 GLHLDE
-187 DGKVEIPKWRHA
+187 KGEVEIPRWRHA
-199 VINFPHPLLD
+199 IINFPHPLLD

-263 LGEIKPKAKGRLVI
+263 MGEMTSRAKGRLVI

-282 VLWDDLRDPKE
+282 VLWDELRDD
-293 VDEEIERQ
+293 DEISDEINRQ
-301 VAETAK
+301 VHETAK
-307 ILNVDEKMVFPVSA
+307 ILNVDDKMIFPVSA
-321 QKALAAKIRDKN
+321 QKALAAKIRGKN
-333 KLLKKSRILDLEDAL
+333 ELLNKSRIMELEDAL

-353 PAKRDIVTDNVRRD
+353 PAKRDIVTDNVKRD
-367 MSEMDKAIKLVI
+367 MAEMDRSVKLI
-379 DQRLSGVDEH
+379 IEQRLSGVDEH
-389 IAELEGLSSKNAEV
+389 ISELAGLSSKNAEV
-403 IENMLDKVKSDKEH
+403 IENMLLKVKTDKEH

-441 HLDPKAMETTIA
+441 YLDPKVMETTIA

-459 KISFTSRGIKSA
+459 KISFTSRGIKTA
-471 MTKFF
+471 MTNFF
-476 SSVYEAFDAASE
+476 SSVYEAFNAASN
-488 QAEEIKELMQ
+488 QSNEIKELMQ

-553 RFFDSVSSK
+553 RFFDSVSSR

-576 WLKTIMSPMEA
+576 WLKTIMSPMES

-605 IHKATDTLDDRLAEL
+605 IHKASDTLDDRLAEL
-620 KYVRDSIIEQGN
+620 KYVRDGIIEQGN
-632 KIDHIN
+632 KVNHIN
-638 GKLDAILAKEGQGD
+638 RKMENILA
-652 DSTDETVVSA
+652 STEAEEESIARA

>member
-1 MTNHGIIDDFE
+1 MTKHGIIDDFE
-12 AYSDWRIQVRN
+12 AYSEWRKQVRN
-23 AIKKYREIAKAEDL
+23 VIKKYRDVAKAEDL
-37 TNAQSEQRLNQIIS
+37 TNANSEQRLNQIIS

-74 NAIFFSTL
+74 NAIFFATL

-95 MCPSELMYDHEYEP
+95 MCPSELMYDDQFEP
-109 TLRLLPIDT
+109 SIRLLPIDT
-118 RSTGTSIQEYKN
+118 RSTGTSIQEYKSM
-130 IPEEWTEYPLDI
+130 PEEWNDYPLDI
-142 DSPEQIAEALKH
+142 DSPEQIAEVLKH
-154 ITEVNTVDPQHAEN
+154 ITEVNTVKPGHAEN
-168 LGLHITSDEGHED
+168 LGLHITTDEGHED

-187 DGKVEIPKWRHA
+187 NGEVEIPRWRHA
-199 VINFPHPLLD
+199 IINFPHPLLD
-209 KGLVILDTPGLNA
+209 KGLVI
-222 LGAEPE
+222 
-228 LTLNMLASAHGVM
+228 

-263 LGEIKPKAKGRLVI
+263 LGEMSSNKKGRLVI

-282 VLWDDLRDPKE
+282 VLWDELRE
-293 VDEEIERQ
+293 QHEITDEINKQ
-301 VAETAK
+301 VRETAK
-307 ILNVDEKMVFPVSA
+307 ILNVEKEMIFPVSA
-321 QKALAAKIRDKN
+321 QKALTAKIRNKN
-333 KLLKKSRILDLEDAL
+333 KLLNKSRIIELEDAL

-353 PAKRDIVTDNVRRD
+353 PAKRDIVTDTVERD
-367 MSEMDKAIKLVI
+367 MADMDKSIQLVI
-379 DQRLSGVDEH
+379 EQRLAGVDEH
-389 IAELEGLSSKNAEV
+389 IAELAGLSSKNTEV
-403 IENMLDKVKSDKEH
+403 IESMLLKVKTDKEH

-441 HLDPKAMETTIA
+441 RLDPKAMEATIA

-476 SSVYEAFDAASE
+476 SSVYEAFDAAADQSN
-488 QAEEIKELMQ
+488 EIKELMQ

-553 RFFDSVSSK
+553 RFFDSVSSR

-605 IHKATDTLDDRLAEL
+605 IHKASDTLEDRLSEL
-620 KYVRDSIIEQGN
+620 KYVRDGIVEQGGKMN
-632 KIDHIN
+632 HI
-638 GKLDAILAKEGQGD
+638 KRKMKAILAF
-652 DSTDETVVSA
+652 VLRFRF

>member
-1 MTNHGIIDDFE
+1 MTKHGIIDDFE
-12 AYSDWRIQVRN
+12 AYSEWRIQVRN
-23 AIKKYREIAKAEDL
+23 VIKKYSDVAKAEDL
-37 TNAQSEQRLNQIIS
+37 TNANSEQRLNQIIS

-95 MCPSELMYDHEYEP
+95 MCPSELLYDHNFEP
-109 TLRLLPIDT
+109 SIRLLPIDT
-118 RSTGTSIQEYKN
+118 RSSGTSIQEFKN
-130 IPEEWTEYPLDI
+130 MPEEWAEYPLNI
-142 DSPEQIAEALKH
+142 DSPEQIAEVLKH
-154 ITEVNTVDPQHAEN
+154 ITEVNTVKPEHAEN

-181 GLHVDE
+181 GLHLDE
-187 DGKVEIPKWRHA
+187 KGEVEIPRWRHA
-199 VINFPHPLLD
+199 IINFPHPLLD

-263 LGEIKPKAKGRLVI
+263 MGEMTSRAKGRLVI

-282 VLWDDLRDPKE
+282 VLWDELRDD
-293 VDEEIERQ
+293 DEISDEINRQ
-301 VAETAK
+301 VHETAK
-307 ILNVDEKMVFPVSA
+307 ILNVDDKMIFPVSA
-321 QKALAAKIRDKN
+321 QKALAAKIRGKN
-333 KLLKKSRILDLEDAL
+333 ELLNKSRIMELEDAL

-353 PAKRDIVTDNVRRD
+353 PAKRDIVTDNVKRD
-367 MSEMDKAIKLVI
+367 MAEMDRSVKLI
-379 DQRLSGVDEH
+379 IEQRLSGVDEH
-389 IAELEGLSSKNAEV
+389 ISELAGLSSKNAEV
-403 IENMLDKVKSDKEH
+403 IENMLLKVKTDKEH

-441 HLDPKAMETTIA
+441 YLDPKVMETTIA

-459 KISFTSRGIKSA
+459 KISFTSRGIKTA
-471 MTKFF
+471 MTNFF
-476 SSVYEAFDAASE
+476 SSVYEAFNAASD
-488 QAEEIKELMQ
+488 QSNEIKELMQ

-553 RFFDSVSSK
+553 RFFDSVSSR

-576 WLKTIMSPMEA
+576 WLKTIMSPMES

-605 IHKATDTLDDRLAEL
+605 IHKASDTLDDRLAEL
-620 KYVRDSIIEQGN
+620 KYVRDGIIEQGN
-632 KIDHIN
+632 KVNHIN
-638 GKLDAILAKEGQGD
+638 RKMENILA
-652 DSTDETVVSA
+652 STEAEEESIASA

>member
-1 MTNHGIIDDFE
+1 MSKHRIIDDFE
-12 AYSDWRIQVRN
+12 AYSEWRKQVRN
-23 AIKKYREIAKAEDL
+23 VIKKYRDVAKAEDL
-37 TNAQSEQRLNQIIS
+37 TNAHSEQRLNQIIS

-82 GKRVLPSSAGRTT
+82 GQRVLPSSAGRTT
-95 MCPSELMYDHEYEP
+95 MCPSELMYNHEFEP
-109 TLRLLPIDT
+109 SIRLLPIDS
-118 RSTGTSIQEYKN
+118 RSTGTSIQEYKGM
-130 IPEEWTEYPLDI
+130 PEEWSEYPLDI
-142 DSPEQIAEALKH
+142 DSPEQIAEVLKH
-154 ITEVNTVDPQHAEN
+154 ITEVNTVKPEHAEK

-187 DGKVEIPKWRHA
+187 NGEVEIPRWRHA
-199 VINFPHPLLD
+199 IINFPHPLLD

-263 LGEIKPKAKGRLVI
+263 MGEMSSRAKGRLVI

-282 VLWDDLRDPKE
+282 VLWDDLRNQ
-293 VDEEIERQ
+293 EEISDEINRQ
-301 VAETAK
+301 VKETAK
-307 ILNVDEKMVFPVSA
+307 ILKIDEKMIFPVSA
-321 QKALAAKIRDKN
+321 QKALTAKIRNKN
-333 KLLKKSRILDLEDAL
+333 KMLNKSRIMELEGAL

-353 PAKRDIVTDNVRRD
+353 PAKRDIVTDTVKRD
-367 MSEMDKAIKLVI
+367 MADMDKSINLVI
-379 DQRLSGVDEH
+379 QQRLSGVDEH
-389 IAELEGLSSKNAEV
+389 IAELDGLSSKNTEV
-403 IENMLDKVKSDKEH
+403 IENMLLKVKSDKEH

-441 HLDPKAMETTIA
+441 YLDPKAMESTIA
-453 KTRKNM
+453 NTRKNM
-459 KISFTSRGIKSA
+459 KISFTSRGIKKA
-471 MTKFF
+471 MIKFF
-476 SSVYEAFDAASE
+476 GSVYEAFNSAAE
-488 QAEEIKELMQ
+488 QSNEIKELMQ

-518 STRKYLR
+518 ATRKYLR

-540 TSLVMLDQGVITE
+540 TSLVMLDQGVITD
-553 RFFDSVSSK
+553 RFFDSVSSR

-620 KYVRDSIIEQGN
+620 KYVRDGIVEQGS
-632 KIDHIN
+632 KIRHIN
-638 GKLDAILAKEGQGD
+638 KKMSKILARDDDDKEE
-652 DSTDETVVSA
+652 SKASA

>member
-1 MTNHGIIDDFE
+1 MTKHGIIEDFE
-12 AYSDWRIQVRN
+12 AYSDWRKQVRN
-23 AIKKYREIAKAEDL
+23 VIKKYRDVAKAEDL
-37 TNAQSEQRLNQIIS
+37 TNANSEQRLNQIIS

-74 NAIFFSTL
+74 NAIFFATL

-95 MCPSELMYDHEYEP
+95 MCPSELMYDDQFEP
-109 TLRLLPIDT
+109 SIRLLPIDT
-118 RSTGTSIQEYKN
+118 RSTGTSIQEYKSM
-130 IPEEWTEYPLDI
+130 PEEWSDYPLDI
-142 DSPEQIAEALKH
+142 DSPEQIAEVLNH
-154 ITEVNTVDPQHAEN
+154 ITEVNTVKPGHAEN
-168 LGLHITSDEGHED
+168 LGLHITTDEGHED

-187 DGKVEIPKWRHA
+187 NGEVEIPRWRHA
-199 VINFPHPLLD
+199 IINFPHPLLD

-263 LGEIKPKAKGRLVI
+263 MGELTSSKKGRLVI

-282 VLWDDLRDPKE
+282 VLWDDLREQKE
-293 VDEEIERQ
+293 ITAEINKQ
-301 VAETAK
+301 VKETAK
-307 ILNVDEKMVFPVSA
+307 ILNVEDKMIFPVSA
-321 QKALAAKIRDKN
+321 QKALTAKIRNKN

-353 PAKRDIVTDNVRRD
+353 PAKRDIVTDNVERD
-367 MSEMDKAIKLVI
+367 MADMDKSIQLVI
-379 DQRLSGVDEH
+379 LQRLAGVDEH
-389 IAELEGLSSKNAEV
+389 ISELAGLSNKNTEV
-403 IENMLDKVKSDKEH
+403 IENMLLKVKNDKEH

-476 SSVYEAFDAASE
+476 ASVYEAFDAAADQSN
-488 QAEEIKELMQ
+488 EIKELMQ

-540 TSLVMLDQGVITE
+540 TSLVMLDQGVITD
-553 RFFDSVSSK
+553 RFFDSVSSR

-576 WLKTIMSPMEA
+576 WLKTIMSPMES

-605 IHKATDTLDDRLAEL
+605 IHKASDTLEDRLSEL
-620 KYVRDSIIEQGN
+620 KYVRDGIIEQGS
-632 KIDHIN
+632 KMKHIN
-638 GKLDAILAKEGQGD
+638 RKMKAILAK
-652 DSTDETVVSA
+652 DESEDEAKATA

>member
-1 MTNHGIIDDFE
+1 MTKHGIIDDFE
-12 AYSDWRIQVRN
+12 AYSEWRKQVRN
-23 AIKKYREIAKAEDL
+23 VIKKYRDVAKAEDL
-37 TNAQSEQRLNQIIS
+37 TNANSEQRLNQIIS

-74 NAIFFSTL
+74 NAIFFATL

-95 MCPSELMYDHEYEP
+95 MCPSELMYNDEFEP
-109 TLRLLPIDT
+109 SIRLLPIDT
-118 RSTGTSIQEYKN
+118 RSTGTSIQEYKSM
-130 IPEEWTEYPLDI
+130 PEEWSDYPLDI
-142 DSPEQIAEALKH
+142 DSPEQIAEVLKH
-154 ITEVNTVDPQHAEN
+154 ITEVNTVKPGHAEN

-187 DGKVEIPKWRHA
+187 NGEVEIPRWRHA
-199 VINFPHPLLD
+199 IINFPHPLLD

-263 LGEIKPKAKGRLVI
+263 MGEMTRNKKGRLVI

-282 VLWDDLRDPKE
+282 VLWDDLREQKE
-293 VDEEIERQ
+293 ITDEVNKQ
-301 VAETAK
+301 VKETAK
-307 ILNVDEKMVFPVSA
+307 ILNVEEKMIFPVSA
-321 QKALAAKIRDKN
+321 QKALTAKIRNKN
-333 KLLKKSRILDLEDAL
+333 KLLNKSRILDLEDAL

-353 PAKRDIVTDNVRRD
+353 PAKRDIVTDNVERD
-367 MSEMDKAIKLVI
+367 MADMDKSIQLVI
-379 DQRLSGVDEH
+379 MQRLAGVDEH
-389 IAELEGLSSKNAEV
+389 IAELAGLSSKNTEV
-403 IENMLDKVKSDKEH
+403 IENMLLKVKTDKEH

-429 SIFTRQTVALYQ
+429 SIFTRQTVMLYQ
-441 HLDPKAMETTIA
+441 QLDPKTMEKTIA

-459 KISFTSRGIKSA
+459 KISFTSRGIKKA
-471 MTKFF
+471 MTEFF
-476 SSVYEAFDAASE
+476 SSVYTAFDAAAE
-488 QAEEIKELMQ
+488 QSNEIKELMQ

-518 STRKYLR
+518 SIRIYLR

-553 RFFDSVSSK
+553 RFFDSVSSR

-605 IHKATDTLDDRLAEL
+605 IHKASDTLDDRLAEL
-620 KYVRDSIIEQGN
+620 KYVRDGIVEQGS
-632 KIDHIN
+632 KISHIN
-638 GKLDAILAKEGQGD
+638 RKMKKILAR
-652 DSTDETVVSA
+652 DEAESETKATA

>member
-1 MTNHGIIDDFE
+1 MTKHGIIDDFE
-12 AYSDWRIQVRN
+12 AYSEWRIQVRN
-23 AIKKYREIAKAEDL
+23 VITKYRDVAKAEDL
-37 TNAQSEQRLNQIIS
+37 TNANSEQRLNQIIS

-82 GKRVLPSSAGRTT
+82 GMRVLPSSAGRTT
-95 MCPSELMYDHEYEP
+95 MCPSELLYDHNFEP
-109 TLRLLPIDT
+109 SIRLLPIDT
-118 RSTGTSIQEYKN
+118 RSSGTSIQEFKN
-130 IPEEWTEYPLDI
+130 MPEEWTEYPLDI
-142 DSPEQIAEALKH
+142 DSPEQIAEVLKH
-154 ITEVNTVDPQHAEN
+154 ITEVNTVKPEHAEN

-181 GLHVDE
+181 GLHLDE
-187 DGKVEIPKWRHA
+187 KGEVEIPRWRHA
-199 VINFPHPLLD
+199 IINFPHPLLD

-263 LGEIKPKAKGRLVI
+263 MGEMTSRAKGRLVI

-282 VLWDDLRDPKE
+282 VLWDELRGD
-293 VDEEIERQ
+293 DEISDEINRQ
-301 VAETAK
+301 VHETAK
-307 ILNVDEKMVFPVSA
+307 ILNVDDKMIFPVSA
-321 QKALAAKIRDKN
+321 QKALAAKIRGKN
-333 KLLKKSRILDLEDAL
+333 ELLNKSRIMELEDAL

-353 PAKRDIVTDNVRRD
+353 PAKRDIVTDNVKRD
-367 MSEMDKAIKLVI
+367 MAEMDRSVKLI
-379 DQRLSGVDEH
+379 IEQRLSGVDEH
-389 IAELEGLSSKNAEV
+389 ISELAGLSSKNAEV
-403 IENMLDKVKSDKEH
+403 IENMLLKVKNDKEH

-441 HLDPKAMETTIA
+441 YLDPKVMETTIA

-459 KISFTSRGIKSA
+459 KISFTSRGIKAA
-471 MTKFF
+471 MTNFF
-476 SSVYEAFDAASE
+476 SSVYEAFNAASD
-488 QAEEIKELMQ
+488 QSNEIKELMQ

-553 RFFDSVSSK
+553 RFFDSVSSR

-605 IHKATDTLDDRLAEL
+605 IHKASDTLDDRLAEL
-620 KYVRDSIIEQGN
+620 KYVRDGIIEQGSKVN
-632 KIDHIN
+632 HIN
-638 GKLDAILAKEGQGD
+638 RKMENILA
-652 DSTDETVVSA
+652 SADAEEESIASA